1 MKPWQIILA
10 SAVAAVALLVLFIW
24 ITIQVILRQTVEM
37 WP

>member
-10 SAVAAVALLVLFIW
+10 SAFGALALLVLFIW